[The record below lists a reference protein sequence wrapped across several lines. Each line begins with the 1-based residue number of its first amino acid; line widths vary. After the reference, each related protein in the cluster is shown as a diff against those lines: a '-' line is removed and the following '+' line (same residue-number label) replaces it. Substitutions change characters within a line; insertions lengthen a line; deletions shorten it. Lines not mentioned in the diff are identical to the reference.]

1 MMGFSGR
8 RSLVTALLACMVA
21 MPLSAQRTA
30 SGPAVTPTAQP
41 PIVRAPGVTPYRINP
56 GDEIEVYVW
65 GEERLQRQIRV
76 LPDGTIAMPL
86 VGQLSVQGLLPE
98 QVQDAISKR
107 LATQYRDAVP
117 QVTVSVKNP
126 SGLQFSVVGK
136 VKSPGSFT
144 PGRYVNLLEAISLA
158 GGPAEF
164 ASLDNISIV
173 HKNGTSNRARLSG
186 VMRNGVPANA
196 DGDQLIPRIQSGD
209 TIIVP

>member
-86 VGQLSVQGLLPE
+86 VGQLSVRDCCPNRCRTQSRSAWLPN
-98 QVQDAISKR
+98 I
-107 LATQYRDAVP
+107 ATRCRR
-117 QVTVSVKNP
+117 S
-126 SGLQFSVVGK
+126 
-136 VKSPGSFT
+136 
-144 PGRYVNLLEAISLA
+144 RY
-158 GGPAEF
+158 
-164 ASLDNISIV
+164 
-173 HKNGTSNRARLSG
+173 
-186 VMRNGVPANA
+186 
-196 DGDQLIPRIQSGD
+196 Q
-209 TIIVP
+209 